1 MAEGHRALCRRAAC
15 GRPGF
20 EGLGVGALRC
30 APRPLFFCWLGW
42 RVALRTTPSFFLLPL
57 LALCASRRAL
67 FSFAAL
73 AGALRYVPRLFS
85 LIALSA
91 CEWYNG
97 VDSFLMFR

>member
-1 MAEGHRALCRRAAC
+1 M
-15 GRPGF
+15 
-20 EGLGVGALRC
+20 GALRC

-42 RVALRTTPSFFLLPL
+42 RVALRTAPSFFLLPL
-57 LALCASRRAL
+57 LALCASRCAF
-67 FSFAAL
+67 FSFAVLVGALRFAPCLFSLVAL